1 MEAGSYRQLAS
12 PERDP
17 RPGRPEIRPH
27 RHPRRRTPLLIA
39 AAALAAGLA
48 AAPALAQEEPAPT
61 DAPATSTTA
70 VPGAAA
76 PTAPAFK
83 IIPEPVEAGPNVRSY
98 PRWLP
103 LRRDLPGG
111 EVKVGCTLDSHGS
124 QHGYECSGHHSRWAI
139 DFIAET
145 GTPVYAAGA
154 GFATDLTGKPGGS
167 GFGNVISI
175 DHGFGIT
182 TLYAHLSEAFV
193 PPEGMWV
200 DETTLLGKVGR
211 TGSASTPHLHFEEFD
226 NPGGSNSRTR
236 SSIDPGPL
244 FGCRGD
250 LLVSF
255 PQVAGFDSWAGLPWG
270 SLTVASDGDACVT
283 EASRATA
290 VANDL
295 IPDATTTDARDDDAP
310 GRSERTDAPATAD
323 EPDADDG
330 PGRSWAD
337 ILAPLLNLVGSTGE
351 RLQLPS

>member
-1 MEAGSYRQLAS
+1 V
-12 PERDP
+12 
-17 RPGRPEIRPH
+17 
-27 RHPRRRTPLLIA
+27 
-39 AAALAAGLA
+39 AGLA
-48 AAPALAQEEPAPT
+48 AAPALAQDEPAPAG
-61 DAPATSTTA
+61 APTT
-70 VPGAAA
+70 
-76 PTAPAFK
+76 TAPAPGGATTTTPATTPFK
-83 IIPEPVEAGPNVRSY
+83 IIPEPLKAGPNVRSY

-124 QHGYECSGHHSRWAI
+124 QHGYECSGHHDRWAI

-193 PPEGMWV
+193 PPEGRWV
-200 DETTLLGKVGR
+200 DETTLLGKVGQ

-244 FGCRGD
+244 FACRGD

-255 PQVAGFDSWAGLPWG
+255 PEVAGFDSWAGLPWG

-283 EASRATA
+283 ASTRKTA
-290 VANDL
+290 VANDR
-295 IPDATTTDARDDDAP
+295 IPDNRIPDGRIPADRAAASEAAPSASASEVGGTAT
-310 GRSERTDAPATAD
+310 GAD
-323 EPDADDG
+323 ED
-330 PGRSWAD
+330 PGSWAD
-337 ILAPLLNLVGSTGE
+337 VLAPLLAMVGSTGE
-351 RLQLPS
+351 RLHLPH

>member
-1 MEAGSYRQLAS
+1 M
-12 PERDP
+12 PER
-17 RPGRPEIRPH
+17 
-27 RHPRRRTPLLIA
+27 TT
-39 AAALAAGLA
+39 
-48 AAPALAQEEPAPT
+48 AAPG
-61 DAPATSTTA
+61 
-70 VPGAAA
+70 VH
-76 PTAPAFK
+76 
-83 IIPEPVEAGPNVRSY
+83 SY

-154 GFATDLTGKPGGS
+154 GFATNLTGKPGGS
-167 GFGNVISI
+167 GFGNVVSI

-200 DETTLLGKVGR
+200 DETTLLGKVGQ

-255 PQVAGFDSWAGLPWG
+255 PEVAAFPSWAGLPWG
-270 SLTVASDGDACVT
+270 SLTVASDGNACIT
-283 EASRATA
+283 DESRATA
-290 VANDL
+290 VANDQV
-295 IPDATTTDARDDDAP
+295 PDDGSA
-310 GRSERTDAPATAD
+310 ATATSAS
-323 EPDADDG
+323 EPPTSDAGDTAEAVSD
-330 PGRSWAD
+330 PWWTD
-337 ILAPLLNLVGSTGE
+337 VLVPLLDLVGSTGE
-351 RLQLPS
+351 RLHLPE